1 MSWQIDLS
9 TWQTVGLIIDYSIK
23 LIAIG
28 FVPEGRRPSSSTAW
42 LLAILLIPFLGL
54 PLFLTMGSPYI
65 NKRRHDL
72 QRKANKDIENVQAKV
87 PDYPEGSVIGDELV
101 SMIKM
106 NRRLTSLP
114 ATTGYN
120 LGVHSDY
127 EASIQA
133 MSDAV
138 DQAQKYVHVQIY
150 IMAWDDTT
158 DVFFQSL
165 ARAVQ
170 RGVKVRLLFD
180 QVGSWKY
187 PGYLKLG
194 KRLSEIGVQWRI
206 MLPLQPFRWRF
217 RRPDLRNHRKMLII
231 DGEHGFIGSQNM
243 IEAGYLNKKN
253 LSSGRRWVDVMVE
266 LSGPVVASMNMVFAV
281 D

>member
-138 DQAQKYVHVQIY
+138 DQAQKIRSRADLHHGVGRHHRCFLPV
-150 IMAWDDTT
+150 ACPCCTT
-158 DVFFQSL
+158 
-165 ARAVQ
+165 R
-170 RGVKVRLLFD
+170 
-180 QVGSWKY
+180 
-187 PGYLKLG
+187 
-194 KRLSEIGVQWRI
+194 SESAS
-206 MLPLQPFRWRF
+206 PL
-217 RRPDLRNHRKMLII
+217 
-231 DGEHGFIGSQNM
+231 
-243 IEAGYLNKKN
+243 
-253 LSSGRRWVDVMVE
+253 
-266 LSGPVVASMNMVFAV
+266 
-281 D
+281 